1 MARPN
6 KNEVIE
12 ANLDK
17 IEQWVAK
24 GLSMKQ
30 IAKNLNIATST
41 LYRYKANSEEFSE
54 CVKNARQKAVEI
66 LENTMFKCANGFS
79 KTVRK
84 YDKVKTIEYDKNGK
98 KKKEYEKI
106 VPHDEEIY
114 YKPDMTAC
122 IFLLKN
128 WGNYLDNPKL
138 MELRKEEIE
147 LQKKKAEEAGWD

>member
-6 KNEVIE
+6 KGEVIE

-17 IEQWVAK
+17 IEEWTAK
-24 GLSMKQ
+24 GLSLKQ
-30 IAKNLNIATST
+30 IAKNLHIAPST
-41 LYRYKANSEEFSE
+41 LYKYKANSKEFSE
-54 CVKNARQKAVEI
+54 RVKNGRQKAVEI

-84 YDKVKTIEYDKNGK
+84 YDKIKVVEYDKNGK
-98 KKKEYEKI
+98 KSKETEKI
-106 VPHDEEIY
+106 VPHDEEVY
-114 YKPDMTAC
+114 FKPDMTAC

-138 MELRKEEIE
+138 MEIRKEELE
-147 LQKKKAEEAGWD
+147 LQRKKVEETGWD